1 MNSVRVKLILVVVA
15 VALAGLGAVIVSSL
29 SIVREASRDQMR
41 SVNRQ
46 LSEVVS
52 RTVVN
57 QVQDY
62 RRDLELIFNSWSQKP
77 DFVMNSELAPDLVW
91 VTFVDVTQKKYFEW
105 SNEVLVAE
113 MGIQPDELLG
123 FKGIEKLV
131 DELQLKT
138 VSDDS
143 WVALNS
149 TIKTFYPTF
158 ILGTSFEG
166 NLESNRRFIVLAEV
180 RLDRLLEVV
189 KGRRGQDLVLIDS
202 HDNVLLSTKESWDPG
217 ELTYPDQNVLK
228 LIRGLNP
235 GDNRF
240 VTVEYEDRPAQ
251 LTSLFSLKEG
261 GGLGLVMQ
269 EPASVLKKTEQSV
282 QNQALIITFIVLIL
296 MVNLLVFLASSF
308 MSPLSELTQL
318 MERAGKGEFSGQ
330 VKVRSK
336 DEIGR
341 LGAVFNKMIADLKA
355 RDEEIERGKSRLIQS
370 EKMSAFGQMSAG
382 IAHEVKNPLAGIL
395 GYAQMSKKKLPVES
409 EVTPYLDIIEKE
421 TVRCKEIVDNLMRF
435 ARQEKAEM
443 SRMDLNKTIRDSVK
457 LVEHQISIS
466 GIKIQQNFAL
476 EGAPIWMMG
485 NPNQLQQVMMNLMLN
500 AQQAM
505 ENKGNLSISTVF
517 DNDQKKVTVVVSDTG
532 PGMSAEVKARIFE
545 PFFTTKGSGKGTGL
559 GLSVT
564 LGIVKD
570 HSGVIEVESELGK
583 GTTFQIILPTD
594 GEQSPSSEQTK
605 VA

>member
-1 MNSVRVKLILVVVA
+1 MNSVRVKLILGVVA
-15 VALAGLGAVIVSSL
+15 VALAGLGAVIISSL
-29 SIVREASRDQMR
+29 SIVREASRDQVR
-41 SVNRQ
+41 TVNRQ

-62 RRDLELIFNSWSQKP
+62 RRDLELIFKSWSQKP
-77 DFVMNSELAPDLVW
+77 DFVINTELFPDLVW
-91 VTFVDVTQKKYFEW
+91 IAFVDVTQKKYFEW
-105 SNEVLVAE
+105 SNEVFIGE
-113 MGIQPDELLG
+113 MGIQTDDLLG
-123 FKGIEKLV
+123 FKGTEKLV

-138 VSDDS
+138 VSDES

-149 TIKTFYPTF
+149 TVKTFYPTF
-158 ILGTSFEG
+158 ILGTSFDG
-166 NLESNRRFIVLAEV
+166 GIATGRRFIVLAEL
-180 RLDRLLEVV
+180 RLDRLMEVV

-217 ELTYPDQNVLK
+217 ELSFSDQNVLK
-228 LIRGLNP
+228 LIRNLNP

-240 VTVEYEDRPAQ
+240 ITVEYGDRPAQ

-261 GGLGLVMQ
+261 GGMGLVMQ
-269 EPASVLKKTEQSV
+269 EPASVIKKTEQSV

-308 MSPLSELTQL
+308 ISPLSELTRY
-318 MERAGKGEFSGQ
+318 MERVGKGEFSAQ

-341 LGAVFNKMIADLKA
+341 LGAVFNKMLADLKT
-355 RDEEIERGKSRLIQS
+355 REEEIDRAKSRLIQS

-395 GYAQMSKKKLPVES
+395 GYAQMSKKKLPADS
-409 EVTPYLDIIEKE
+409 EVSPYLDIIEKE
-421 TVRCKEIVDNLMRF
+421 TVRCKEIVENLMRF

-443 SRMDLNKTIRDSVK
+443 SKMDLNKTIRDSVK

-505 ENKGNLSISTVF
+505 ENKGSLSISTTF
-517 DNDQKKVTVVVSDTG
+517 DSDQKKATVAVSDTG
-532 PGMSAEVKARIFE
+532 PGMSAEVKSRIFE
-545 PFFTTKGSGKGTGL
+545 PFFTTKGAGKGTGL

-570 HSGVIEVESELGK
+570 HSGVIEVDSEIGR
-583 GTTFQIILPTD
+583 GTTFQITLPAD
-594 GEQSPSSEQTK
+594 VDQAPSNEQIK